1 MKKYILTLI
10 IFTNVAFADL
20 VQVPLVPISDN
31 DALNYFFSMVLY
43 VFLLAV
49 PSKIAL
55 QVLWDYARS
64 IK

>member
-1 MKKYILTLI
+1 MKKYILILI

-55 QVLWDYARS
+55 QVLWDYARN